1 MKTSSPEDTEYRIL
15 LGHTISCPACRAGD
29 PCDTAAR
36 LRAAVRQ
43 ARRH

>member
-1 MKTSSPEDTEYRIL
+1 MKTAAEDTEYRAL
-15 LGHTISCPACRAGD
+15 LGHTISCPTCRAD
-29 PCDTAAR
+29 NPCPTAAR